1 MLTARELLTIIHLS
15 FSDVTDA
22 PTYSALRLF
31 IEGFR
36 HWSGVTPSEWRKKTQ
51 ANPVEAKPDAR

>member
-22 PTYSALRLF
+22 PTYSALRR
-31 IEGFR
+31 FR